1 MKTFAERFNNVLAEK
16 KIRQIDVSNRTGIAP
31 GTISNYAQGKYEP
44 KGLNLEKIARELD
57 VNEAW
62 LAGYDAPKAREE
74 LDPSKAIKN
83 LESRTAFDK
92 WEEEY
97 YDQDLPF
104 AELSEDVTREEMN
117 LLTSYRDADPAIQ
130 AAVRKLLDVED
141 PS

>member
-62 LAGYDAPKAREE
+62 LAGGYPVPLE
-74 LDPSKAIKN
+74 PSDYCIRSFP
-83 LESRTAFDK
+83 LFDHR
-92 WEEEY
+92 
-97 YDQDLPF
+97 DMLI
-104 AELSEDVTREEMN
+104 LS
-117 LLTSYRDADPAIQ
+117 
-130 AAVRKLLDVED
+130 
-141 PS
+141 